1 MVTMTVEPIGIYTIE
16 DLERSREHDD
26 RLRWELLDGE
36 LVVTPSPRT
45 IHQSIAFRLGVRID
59 QVAPDGTELFV
70 APLDVRLDERNVL
83 QPDLLL
89 AEEATIEDEFVS
101 AAPILAV
108 EILSPSTRRRDLVT
122 KLDILQRAGCPH
134 YWVID
139 PADASVRIWELV
151 SGAYRLVIHAHGD
164 EQVTVSEPVHLSFA
178 VNDLISPRWRVKDA
192 GGGCGAP
199 RLQRGS

>member
-1 MVTMTVEPIGIYTIE
+1 MVRMTVEPIGIYTVA
-16 DLERSREHDD
+16 DLERERERDD

-36 LVVTPSPRT
+36 LVMTPSPRT

-59 QVAPDGTELFV
+59 QVAPAGTELFV

-83 QPDLLL
+83 QPDLFLVD
-89 AEEATIEDEFVS
+89 EASIEDEFIS

-122 KLDILQRAGCPH
+122 KLHILQQAGGPH

-151 SGAYRLVIHAHGD
+151 SGAYRLVVHAHGD
-164 EQVTVSEPVHLSFA
+164 EQVTVTEPVELTFSIK
-178 VNDLISPRWRVKDA
+178 DLIPPRWRTWQ
-192 GGGCGAP
+192 G
-199 RLQRGS
+199 RR